1 MKPIIL
7 VNRYHALDK
16 LWAELDYRY
25 ERLLAYVD
33 FHFNRLDHE

>member
-7 VNRYHALDK
+7 VDRYHVLDK
-16 LWAELDYRY
+16 LWVELDPSD
-25 ERLLAYVD
+25 ERALVYVD